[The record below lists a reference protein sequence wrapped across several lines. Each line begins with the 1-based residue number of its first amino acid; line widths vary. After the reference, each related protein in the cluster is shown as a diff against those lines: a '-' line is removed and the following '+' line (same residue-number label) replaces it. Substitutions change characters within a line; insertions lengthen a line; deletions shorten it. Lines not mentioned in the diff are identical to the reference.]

1 MILLAYG
8 FVIPFRLYV
17 SQTDILFN
25 ELFVEP
31 VHGAR
36 GRLPVPAN
44 AYGFLQKRQVDP
56 GGLQHFAGVKR
67 V

>member
-1 MILLAYG
+1 MILPACG

-17 SQTDILFN
+17 SRTDILFN

-31 VHGAR
+31 VRGPY
-36 GRLPVPAN
+36 GRLSLPAN
-44 AYGFLQKRQVDP
+44 AYGFFQKRQVDP
-56 GGLQHFAGVKR
+56 AGLQHFAGVKR